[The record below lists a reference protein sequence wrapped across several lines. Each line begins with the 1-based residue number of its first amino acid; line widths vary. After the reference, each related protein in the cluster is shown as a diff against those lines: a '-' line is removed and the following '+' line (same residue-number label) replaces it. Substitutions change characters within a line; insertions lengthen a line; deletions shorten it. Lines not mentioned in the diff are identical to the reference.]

1 MKVEFK
7 RPEILNKVL
16 YLKCDNEKNI
26 RRLEK
31 SLMKLP
37 FIKSEKDLA
46 TDRLEEILLKIESKH
61 DVKLAYITRGAE
73 NYTGMMK
80 TVKEGHWLETVY
92 GISVNEVLG
101 KSLFYLY
108 FYLES
113 KKKNKGAGG

>member
-7 RPEILNKVL
+7 RPEILDKVL

-26 RRLEK
+26 RRLNK

-46 TDRLEEILLKIESKH
+46 TDRLEEILLKIENKH
-61 DVKLAYITRGAE
+61 DVQLAYITRGKE

-80 TVKEGHWLETVY
+80 TRAEGKWLETVY
-92 GISVNEVLG
+92 GITLNEVLS

-113 KKKNKGAGG
+113 RKGASG